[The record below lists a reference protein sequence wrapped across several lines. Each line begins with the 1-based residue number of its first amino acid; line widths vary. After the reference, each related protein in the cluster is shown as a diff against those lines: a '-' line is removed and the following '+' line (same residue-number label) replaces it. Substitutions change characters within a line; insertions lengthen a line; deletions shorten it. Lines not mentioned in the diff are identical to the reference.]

1 MKSVDSKSGAEH
13 EATEPQARGSFR
25 RLLSYTRSAW
35 RSLTLLCLSLIA
47 SSLLELAVPWVIGFM
62 LVDRVIKR
70 GQLRDLP
77 NVVMLLAVIFIAQ
90 QLFSF
95 LEEYIQELANQKII
109 HRLRCDLYE
118 HIERLPLKFFERDRT
133 GDMLARITGDVGV
146 VEGLLKTLVND
157 IASEVISLIGT
168 IGFLWAVNPELTLF
182 VLPTL
187 PALAFSVFFFKRTM
201 KNYARRVRDII
212 GEMAGLAGETIA
224 GMRVVKAFGGERF
237 EADRF
242 SSKSL
247 QALSASVRTA
257 KLHAFYSIVVEACV
271 FAGTIIVVL
280 IAAPRVVAG
289 AMTIG
294 AFVAYLTYLNKLYSP
309 AKKLSKVSF
318 SVQKILASADRVFE
332 VMDRPL
338 EVQLAQAETQS
349 HKTITTSEL
358 KGAVRFEG
366 VTFGYDPE
374 RPVLKDFNLDV
385 APGESIALVGHSGGG
400 KSTVVNLLL
409 RFYLPTAGQIYV
421 DGEPLEHYKIE
432 ELRRHISVVPQDVF
446 LFSGTI
452 RDNIAY
458 ANPQATAQEIEEAAR
473 AAYAHEFIKAF
484 PDGYDTLVGE
494 RGTKLSGGQRQRL
507 AIARAV
513 LRNPSILILDEAT
526 SHLDSESESLVQD
539 ALAHLARGRTV
550 FFIAHRLSTIWHAD
564 KIVVIEN
571 GEIAESGRHEELLA
585 SGGVYRRLYDLQLS
599 PGENQT
605 DLAPALQ
612 STSAR

>member
-1 MKSVDSKSGAEH
+1 MSSMDSNAKDSR
-13 EATEPQARGSFR
+13 EAPKPEARGSFI

-47 SSLLELAVPWVIGFM
+47 SSLLELAVPWVVGFM

-70 GQLRDLP
+70 GRLSDLP
-77 NVVMLLAVIFIAQ
+77 NVVMLLAAIFIAQ

-95 LEEYIQELANQKII
+95 LEEYVQELANQKII
-109 HRLRCDLYE
+109 HRLRCNMYE
-118 HIERLPLKFFERDRT
+118 HVERLPLKFFERDRT

-168 IGFLWAVNPELTLF
+168 IVFLWAVNPELTLF

-187 PALAFSVFFFKRTM
+187 PTLALSVFFFKRTM
-201 KNYARRVRDII
+201 KKYARRVRDII
-212 GEMAGLAGETIA
+212 GEMAGLAGETMA
-224 GMRVVKAFGGERF
+224 GMRIVKAFGGERF
-237 EADRF
+237 EAERF
-242 SSKSL
+242 SSKSR

-294 AFVAYLTYLNKLYSP
+294 AFVAYLTYLNKLYGP

-318 SVQKILASADRVFE
+318 SVQKILASADRIFE
-332 VMDRPL
+332 VMDQPL
-338 EVQLAQAETQS
+338 EVMSAQSETQS
-349 HKTITTSEL
+349 RETIQGL
-358 KGAVRFEG
+358 KGAVQFEG

-385 APGESIALVGHSGGG
+385 APGECIALVGHSGGG

-409 RFYLPTAGQIYV
+409 RFYLPNDGQIYV
-421 DGEPLEHYKIE
+421 DGEPLENYPLE
-432 ELRRHISVVPQDVF
+432 ELRRQISIVPQDVF

-458 ANPQATAQEIEEAAR
+458 ANPQATDQEIEEAAR
-473 AAYAHEFIKAF
+473 AACAHDFITIF
-484 PDGYDTLVGE
+484 TDGYQTLVGE
-494 RGTKLSGGQRQRL
+494 RGTKLSGGQRQRV
-507 AIARAV
+507 AIARAL
-513 LRNPSILILDEAT
+513 LRNPCILIFDEAT

-539 ALAHLARGRTV
+539 ALANIARGRTV

-564 KIVVIEN
+564 KIVVIED
-571 GEIAESGRHEELLA
+571 GEIAEIGRHEELLA
-585 SGGVYRRLYDLQLS
+585 RDGVYRRLYELQLS
-599 PGENQT
+599 PSENQT
-605 DLAPALQ
+605 ATSRALQ
-612 STSAR
+612 STPTR